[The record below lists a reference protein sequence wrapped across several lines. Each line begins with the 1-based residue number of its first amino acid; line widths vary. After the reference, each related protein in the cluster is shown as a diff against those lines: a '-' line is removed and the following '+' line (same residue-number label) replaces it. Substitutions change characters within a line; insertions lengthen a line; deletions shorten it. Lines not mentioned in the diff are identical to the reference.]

1 MRLFLIL
8 ALPAALLGGCTPFI
22 PIKDAFG
29 TSALKPTGNIPPEFA
44 EFNNF
49 DPQANAVVAEQVCAL
64 PYTLLTEKSLRASP
78 GEIVAWSGR
87 CEQYQIRLDNLAEH
101 FRNSRDRPP
110 HRGESNLRKK
120 TRACY
125 VVSSPTLYR
134 ANSGHV

>member
-1 MRLFLIL
+1 MRLFLTL

-87 CEQYQIRLDNLAEH
+87 CEQYEIRLDNLAEH
-101 FRNSRDRPP
+101 F
-110 HRGESNLRKK
+110 
-120 TRACY
+120 
-125 VVSSPTLYR
+125 SP
-134 ANSGHV
+134 